1 MCPLFVCVGEISGR
15 QESLSLPLCLSPTLS
30 RCSLCLCSVHFCKQ
44 LPLCLLLWPVCLSLL
59 FLCALNSSDPAM
71 FVFVFML
78 NERAGASARNPTNL
92 HSLSLSLSRSLSIFM
107 YVYERAQH
115 WLIRQQQQRGGR
127 AGWKEHAGCCLETN
141 SVVIFSQPPTHI
153 HTHSHTHTKLIN
165 VRPL

>member
-15 QESLSLPLCLSPTLS
+15 QESLSLPLSHSLAVHSGCAAFISASSCLSVCCCDLS
-30 RCSLCLCSVHFCKQ
+30 AS
-44 LPLCLLLWPVCLSLL
+44 PLL

-92 HSLSLSLSRSLSIFM
+92 HSLSLSGSLSIFM

-115 WLIRQQQQRGGR
+115 WLIRQQQQRGEGQGGKSMQ
-127 AGWKEHAGCCLETN
+127 AAA
-141 SVVIFSQPPTHI
+141 
-153 HTHSHTHTKLIN
+153 
-165 VRPL
+165 